1 VCSLPLLTV
10 PSGTGVVLLPL
21 HLAWSTTEVE
31 EAYPPY
37 QPVILRSEGA
47 LTYSCVAP
55 PPVEPYPS
63 EQVGVPLPSLTAHPR
78 WSSCLTVRGCNFNL
92 W

>member
-55 PPVEPYPS
+55 PPVEPYLRS
-63 EQVGVPLPSLTAHPR
+63 RLECHSLRSPLTLAG
-78 WSSCLTVRGCNFNL
+78 LVA
-92 W
+92 